1 MTQRTAARRA
11 RFALTASGKRVRD
24 TGDQN
29 LPGQRQAHETRR
41 NRLRQ
46 AFDFDRLRTLGDVGR
61 RVVPDD
67 NLAEVD
73 AHPRAQGL
81 LRLVG
86 ERAQFALVVERKRDR
101 MRRSFEEDQEAIR
114 LVDLTPAVTLHD
126 GPRHAIV
133 AAEELSGSLVAQA
146 LDERRRIHQV
156 AQNQCAQKCSGLI
169 AAQRIWR
176 RRQFRGH
183 VQSLLQMQMRSIME
197 DTRGT
202 RSCASTD

>member
-1 MTQRTAARRA
+1 MHDPAHGMRRRA
-11 RFALTASGKRVRD
+11 RFALTASGKRLRD

-29 LPGQRQAHETRR
+29 LPGLRQSHEARR

-73 AHPRAQGL
+73 AHPRGQGL

-86 ERAQFALVVERKRDR
+86 ERAKFALVVERKRDR
-101 MRRSFEEDQEAIR
+101 VRRSFEEDKEAIR
-114 LVDLTPAVTLHD
+114 FVDLTPAVTLHN

-133 AAEELSGSLVAQA
+133 AADELSGGLVAQV
-146 LDERRRIHQV
+146 LDERRRVHQV
-156 AQNQCAQKCSGLI
+156 AQNQCTQECSGLI
-169 AAQRIWR
+169 AARRIWHR
-176 RRQFRGH
+176 RPFGGH
-183 VQSLLQMQMRSIME
+183 VQRLLQMQMRSIME
-197 DTRGT
+197 DTPGT
-202 RSCASTD
+202 R